1 MNLIYSTEQRLPEGM
16 GTSDVLKVLKIARAV
31 YTYQAGLNL
40 QLWTLTKSFESNI
53 PLHISHMI
61 VDTFFS
67 QPSYLV
73 RDLTPYT
80 SLLSIEHNQREY
92 TVLLFLQHG
101 CSPFLSLRYALDQ
114 TSFFHTNTPR

>member
-1 MNLIYSTEQRLPEGM
+1 M
-16 GTSDVLKVLKIARAV
+16 

-53 PLHISHMI
+53 PLHISHMT
-61 VDTFFS
+61 VDPFFS
-67 QPSYLV
+67 QTLYPV

-80 SLLSIEHNQREY
+80 SRLSIEHNQREY

-101 CSPFLSLRYALDQ
+101 CSLVLSLRYALDQ